1 MLDTKKFSFWES
13 IVVAVSYLVHIW
25 HFHCT
30 KADEIFNEKL
40 RFLCSVYYKMQ
51 LILLQNETTIL
62 LWNTTK
68 LYYKISC
75 FNWKM
80 RKFYCKIRH
89 FKIWRYYFKIRQLLQ
104 NVMFITKCVGTCI
117 NKIFLC
123 DWNILVKETSCFAIK
138 LHIV

>member
-104 NVMFITKCVGTCI
+104 NVTVITKCFGTCI
-117 NKIFLC
+117 NIFLW
-123 DWNILVKETSCFAIK
+123 DWNILVKETSCFPIK